1 MKDMVAVQVKTLIP
15 MRVLL
20 VAVLAAV
27 AALGEVVEGQAVLRV
42 QV

>member
-1 MKDMVAVQVKTLIP
+1 MKDMVAVQVRIIGHIQALQ
-15 MRVLL
+15 

-27 AALGEVVEGQAVLRV
+27 AALKEVVEGQAVLRV